1 MKTTAFIR
9 ENLDEIV
16 FTGRNTAYG
25 AYEIRKKYA
34 KTLNEGTMIAVLI
47 LLVGTSIPLIANY
60 YRNQSH
66 YTPSTEISVEI
77 TAMKPPPAT
86 PLPPVPPDL
95 VKTERM
101 TRFLK
106 PIITI
111 DTSETTELMAQTELN
126 TMNFNQPIDTTPPD
140 FTTTEPDR
148 VIQETTRTE
157 PFTVVQEMPEFP
169 GGNEAM
175 HLFLKKHLVYP
186 PLARTNDIYG
196 TVYVAFTVSETGLV
210 SDLEVK
216 KGVGYGCDE
225 EAMRVISMMKWK
237 PGRQAGKAVP
247 VRFTIPIRFVLQG

>member
-34 KTLNEGTMIAVLI
+34 KTLNEGTAIAVLI

-66 YTPSTEISVEI
+66 YSPSTEISVEI
-77 TAMKPPPAT
+77 TTMPSPPPP
-86 PLPPVPPDL
+86 PLPPIPPDMAQ
-95 VKTERM
+95 TERM

-106 PIITI
+106 PIITL
-111 DTSETTELMAQTELN
+111 DTSETSELLTQSELN
-126 TMNFNQPIDTTPPD
+126 TMNFNQHIDTTPPD
-140 FTTTEPDR
+140 FTIKEPDR
-148 VIQETTRTE
+148 VIQEAPRTE

-186 PLARTNDIYG
+186 PLARSNDIFG
-196 TVYVAFTVSETGLV
+196 TVYVAFTVDETGEV
-210 SDLEVK
+210 IDPEVK